1 MFGSDDIT
9 WCGSECN
16 IKSCFRNQVNMRDR
30 VGLHSYALFKN
41 TPDCPLSSIEVKRY
55 ERGWAGHFI
64 CAKDCMFRR
73 NTLVTCDTLKYVVS
87 TVGNYRCKVALP
99 ELNIKAGDVQEIGY
113 HRWYET
119 MVFESQYDIYD
130 DADVLRQINIESDW
144 GIWGKTWEEVENKYG
159 EDVDNAANDMH
170 EKVVEEVMVK
180 IKEDYINAKTSGTI

>member
-9 WCGSECN
+9 WCGSECKN
-16 IKSCFRNQVNMRDR
+16 KQCFRNPANMKDR
-30 VGLHSYALFKN
+30 VGLHSYALFEG
-41 TPDCPLSSIEVKRY
+41 TEDCPLNFVEVTRQ

-87 TVGNYRCKVALP
+87 TVGNYRCKTALP

-119 MVFESQYDIYD
+119 MVFESQYDVYD
-130 DADVLRQINIESDW
+130 DADVTKQIEIQSDW
-144 GIWGKTWEEVENKYG
+144 GIWGETWEKVLETYG
-159 EDVDNAANDMH
+159 EDVDNAVNKMH
-170 EKVVEEVMVK
+170 ETVVEEIMVK
-180 IKEDYINAKTSGTI
+180 IKEDYIRRKTNG